1 MGNVVVRQVFD
12 SEIWPEKCLQALW
25 SPSFHR
31 GHPFKRNL
39 DTFNFELEIF
49 AKLKVS
55 RVFALELKLSKTLR
69 GLVYFVL

>member
-1 MGNVVVRQVFD
+1 MVSQHYAQSTRIKG
-12 SEIWPEKCLQALW
+12 
-25 SPSFHR
+25 
-31 GHPFKRNL
+31 NL
-39 DTFNFELEIF
+39 DTFNFELLIF